1 MNGERY
7 MAIPPG
13 AIVPGSL
20 PEFKIYIRS
29 HDGKYVLWALKGN
42 QVNTAQ
48 LSRLAEGGHREVFV
62 ELDERIKYEE
72 YLEEN
77 LGAILESPWSTLDQK
92 AAIFSGISTN
102 IVKTA
107 FETSL
112 KLGSMGAETLYRTQ
126 RMVKSALVF
135 IMESDSLR
143 ALAKMIGHDYQTYEH
158 ATKVLWF
165 TVSFLKYNPDILKQI
180 KPAYEEYDEKQFME
194 LLWHCG
200 VGALLHD
207 IGKAFVAQEILTKAG
222 PLSDVEWEIMK
233 RHPLNG
239 LAMIMDADLPDFVK
253 KSVLQHHEDFY
264 GNGYPMGLEGRNIS
278 VLARI
283 LRIVDTFDAMTSCRP
298 YKAAIAPGKA
308 IQLMIAA
315 PEDDKPYAAD
325 QDTGMKQCFDES
337 LLRKFIMFL
346 GNVDLSK

>member
-1 MNGERY
+1 MRVEKY
-7 MAIPPG
+7 MTIPPG

-20 PEFKIYIRS
+20 PEFKIYIRA

-42 QVNTAQ
+42 QVKAGQ
-48 LSRLAEGGHREVFV
+48 LSRLAEGGHKEVFV

-77 LGAILESPWSTLDQK
+77 LGAILESQWSTLEQK
-92 AAIFSGISTN
+92 SSIFVGVSSS

-112 KLGSMGAETLYRTQ
+112 KLGTMGAETLYRTQ
-126 RMVKSALVF
+126 RMVKNALAF
-135 IMESDSLR
+135 IMESNSLK
-143 ALAKMIGHDYQTYEH
+143 ALSKMIGHDYQTYEH
-158 ATKVLWF
+158 AIKVLWF
-165 TVSFLKYNPDILKQI
+165 TVSFLRYTPDVLKQI
-180 KPAYEEYDEKQFME
+180 KPAYEEYDQKQFME
-194 LLWHCG
+194 MLWQCG

-207 IGKAFVAQEILTKAG
+207 IGKAFVSPEILTKGG

-253 KSVLQHHEDFY
+253 KAVLQHHEDFL

-278 VLARI
+278 ILARV

-298 YKAAIAPGKA
+298 YKEAISPGKA

-315 PEDDKPYAAD
+315 PDDDRPYSAD
-325 QDTGMKQCFDES
+325 EDTGMKQCFDEG
-337 LLRKFIMFL
+337 LLRKFILFL
-346 GNVDLSK
+346 GDVDLSK